1 MKHPHWTG
9 HGIQECL
16 KQLQSK
22 NKDLGLLENVN
33 VNVNCIGGLFTG
45 GIEGMV
51 KTVAEKNGAC
61 RPLENLAKLGVYGLD
76 TTYSQATGKF
86 LPFSTQKKVF
96 YQNSSS
102 TP

>member
-1 MKHPHWTG
+1 M
-9 HGIQECL
+9 
-16 KQLQSK
+16 
-22 NKDLGLLENVN
+22 LENVN
-33 VNVNCIGGLFTG
+33 VNVNCIVAWGGLFTG

-61 RPLENLAKLGVYGLD
+61 RPLEKLAKLGVYGLD